1 MMDFCWGLMENFW
14 RHDMVSAGRE
24 LVRLRD
30 SSRQISPGPRAKRYA
45 AECGCKSSTA
55 DATNGLREQ
64 LEFGEPSQ
72 TRL

>member
-30 SSRQISPGPRAKRYA
+30 LLPTDLTGPCAKRYA
-45 AECGCKSSTA
+45 AECDCKSSTA
-55 DATNGLREQ
+55 DATNGLREE